1 MARPKRPAPKCLN
14 TNLLPPQLRTLIRV
28 MGEAAALE
36 LVAHRGGT
44 QLTVPARVRRDH
56 WLYDVVGHTA
66 FAALVAECAGITME
80 LPKYDKVLQQ
90 HRHQRVHALAREGWT
105 QGEIAVETN
114 YTRRHVITICQ
125 AEAEAAAAGQMDIF
139 RDWLDIEDAEPETSA
154 EAPTPT
160 AHNPFGLG
168 QR

>member
-1 MARPKRPAPKCLN
+1 MARPKRPAPQCLN
-14 TNLLPPQLRTLIRV
+14 THLLPPQLRLLIRV
-28 MGEAAALE
+28 MGEGPALE
-36 LVAHRGGT
+36 LAAQRGGT
-44 QLTVPARVRRDH
+44 QLTVPVRVRRDH

-66 FAALVAECAGITME
+66 FAALVAECAGITLE

-139 RDWLDIEDAEPETSA
+139 RDWLDKEDAEPETAA
-154 EAPTPT
+154 EATPT
-160 AHNPFGLG
+160 AHNPFGLAK
-168 QR
+168 R